1 MARLWWSS
9 QKGREPVLRRF
20 LIAYGLLD
28 LVVAGVLLFVVQ
40 APVIVVIYLA
50 VNGVLIAGGILFERR
65 GYHPRVDRTRGRW
78 LPTGERF
85 VDPTTGQMM
94 EVRYNA
100 ETGEREY
107 VEADA
112 PEQKETP

>member
-1 MARLWWSS
+1 M
-9 QKGREPVLRRF
+9 LRRF

-50 VNGVLIAGGILFERR
+50 VNGVLIAGGILFERG
-65 GYHPRVDRTRGRW
+65 GYHPRVERAKGKW

-85 VDPTTGQMM
+85 VDPTTGKMM
-94 EVRYNA
+94 EVRYNP
-100 ETGEREY
+100 ESGERDY
-107 VEADA
+107 VELGPSEAKD
-112 PEQKETP
+112 TPSS